1 MALLCYNDASMKL
14 TQEVEADIF
23 RHLAYKSA
31 YETGLEF
38 ELDKIYADAK
48 GVRNAVNNIY
58 AKVKKNPTRWGV
70 TSDVLTL
77 VADAMANRQ
86 LSQVRNNLP
95 MAEKEIEQGDI
106 KVLVT
111 GVRDKTW
118 RLIDRKLQ
126 RASKSNKRLD
136 AIGLRELG
144 TLAGIAFDK
153 AQIISGQAT
162 ENIAVMGKIEG
173 NLNPADALAL
183 VLKMREANVA
193 AKQK

>member
-1 MALLCYNDASMKL
+1 M

-38 ELDKIYADAK
+38 KLDQSYKDAK
-48 GVRNAVNNIY
+48 AIRNAVTAIY
-58 AKVKKNPTRWGV
+58 NKIKKNPDKWGV
-70 TSDVLTL
+70 NGEVLNL
-77 VADAMANRQ
+77 VKDAMANRQ
-86 LSQVRNNLP
+86 IVQARNNIP
-95 MAEKEIEQGDI
+95 IAEKEIETGDI

-126 RASKSNKRLD
+126 RASKSNKKLD

-162 ENIAVMGKIEG
+162 ENIALMGKIEG
-173 NLNPADALAL
+173 NINPQDALDL
-183 VLKMREANVA
+183 VLRMREATVA
-193 AKQK
+193 SKQK

>member
-1 MALLCYNDASMKL
+1 MKS
-14 TQEVEADIF
+14 TQEVEGLSEKTRREADIF

-38 ELDKIYADAK
+38 ELDKIYTDAK
-48 GVRNAVNNIY
+48 AIRNAVNNVY
-58 AKVKKNPTRWGV
+58 AKVKKNPERWAIAPE
-70 TSDVLTL
+70 VLSL

-86 LSQVRNNLP
+86 LSQTRQAMPL
-95 MAEKEIEQGDI
+95 AEKEIEGGDI
-106 KVLVT
+106 KHLVT

-126 RASKSNKRLD
+126 RASKSNKKLD

-162 ENIAVMGKIEG
+162 ENIAMMGKIEG
-173 NLNPADALAL
+173 NINPADALSL
-183 VLKMREANVA
+183 ILKMREANVA

>member
-1 MALLCYNDASMKL
+1 MKL
-14 TQEVEADIF
+14 TQEQEAEIF

-38 ELDKIYADAK
+38 ELDKTYTDAK
-48 GVRNAVNNIY
+48 AVRNAVTNVY
-58 AKVKKNPTRWGV
+58 LKVKKNPAKWGV
-70 TSDVLTL
+70 TEDVLKL

-86 LSQVRNNLP
+86 LVQTRNNLP

-126 RASKSNKRLD
+126 RASKSNKKLD

-162 ENIAVMGKIEG
+162 ENIALMGKIEG
-173 NLNPADALAL
+173 NINPQDALDL
-183 VLKMREANVA
+183 VLKMREATVA
-193 AKQK
+193 SKQK